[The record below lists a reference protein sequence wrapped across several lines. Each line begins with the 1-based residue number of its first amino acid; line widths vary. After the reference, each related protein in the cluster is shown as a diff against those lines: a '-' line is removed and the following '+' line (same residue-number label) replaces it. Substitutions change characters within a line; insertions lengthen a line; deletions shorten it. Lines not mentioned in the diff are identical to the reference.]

1 MEERSSLG
9 HIFLVFL
16 KLGCTS
22 FGGPVAHIG
31 FFRNEFVVKRQW
43 LDDKVFSDYLSLCQF
58 IPGPASSQLGMAVG
72 YHHSR
77 YLGAVV
83 AWFGF
88 TLPSAALLTGF
99 ALLLLSSP
107 EWLSSGTI
115 QGLKLVALAVVLQAF
130 LGMRSTLAPD
140 NVRITIMVLSTAV
153 FLFWQSV
160 VAAPVVLLCIGLG
173 FALFGRSLAP
183 EPKSGAKTRSNES
196 ATANLKNTKAI
207 GRAQSY
213 IPLVVFALFLL
224 LLLIPFSLNFTG
236 LIGETAASTIALEQ
250 VSAFYRAGALVFGGG
265 HVVLPLLEAEIVETG
280 WVSKDIF
287 LAGYGLAQAV
297 PGPLFTFSAFLGA
310 SSSTGLNGLTGALA
324 ATIAI
329 FLPSFLL
336 LFSVLPYWE
345 RIRASQKMQ
354 SALWAVNAAVLGFL
368 LATIYDPVV
377 MTSVSEVK
385 HVVFAAFAY
394 LTLATWKAPVVMV
407 VFSGA
412 LGGCF
417 LL

>member
-1 MEERSSLG
+1 MKERSSLG
-9 HIFLVFL
+9 HIFLVFF

-43 LDDKVFSDYLSLCQF
+43 LDDKIFSDYLSLCQF

-72 YHHSR
+72 YHRSR

-83 AWFGF
+83 AWLGF

-99 ALLLLSSP
+99 ALLLLSGP
-107 EWLSSGTI
+107 EWLTSGTI
-115 QGLKLVALAVVLQAF
+115 EGLKLVALAVVLQAF
-130 LGMRSTLAPD
+130 LGMRSSLAPD
-140 NVRITIMVLSTAV
+140 NVRITIMVLAAAV

-173 FALFGRSLAP
+173 FAFFGRTLASAP
-183 EPKSGAKTRSNES
+183 ERSAKVRSNES
-196 ATANLKNTKAI
+196 TTAKLKNTKAI

-213 IPLVVFALFLL
+213 TPLAVFSLFLL
-224 LLLIPFSLNFTG
+224 LLLTSFLMNVTG
-236 LIGETAASTIALEQ
+236 LIGEPAALPIELEQ

-324 ATIAI
+324 ATVAI

-336 LFSVLPYWE
+336 LFSVLPFWE
-345 RIRASQKMQ
+345 RIRESQKIRA
-354 SALWAVNAAVLGFL
+354 ALWAVNAAVLGLL

-377 MTSVSEVK
+377 ITSVSEVK
-385 HVVFAAFAY
+385 HAVFAVFAY
-394 LTLATWKAPVVMV
+394 LALAAWKAPVVLV
-407 VFSGA
+407 VFIGA
-412 LGGCF
+412 LGGYF